1 MSQSSYESDDGE
13 WHPPMHDSETGEM
26 CTDVY
31 GTLSETASTIVSPD
45 GIPRRFLEMIGEKK
59 MAEILLFVDVGCGKG
74 RVMTSVAVASPGLNV
89 LGVDILQEEL
99 SVAASAA
106 SEHGVADRSKFVIC
120 DFRTFTE
127 QIPKEIQPHQIVVYF
142 YLIPKMVSNRELRQ
156 HVVDY
161 LERGATMITWS
172 YHATPEWPY
181 LKEEDT
187 TFGIKIFQR

>member
-1 MSQSSYESDDGE
+1 
-13 WHPPMHDSETGEM
+13 MHDSETGEM

-59 MAEILLFVDVGCGKG
+59 MTEIKLFVDVGCGKG
-74 RVMTSVAVASPGLNV
+74 RVMTAVAVASPDLNV

-99 SVAASAA
+99 DVAASL
-106 SEHGVADRSKFVIC
+106 SLNLGVADRSNFVIC
-120 DFRTFTE
+120 DFRKFTE
-127 QIPKEIQPHQIVVYF
+127 KIPDEVQPHQIVVYL
-142 YLIPKMVSNRELRQ
+142 YLIPKMVSNRDLRQ

-161 LERGATMITWS
+161 LERGATFVTWS

-181 LKEEDT
+181 LKDHDS
-187 TFGIKIFQR
+187 TFGIKVFQRPI